1 MILWAPGAQG
11 PSTADCMNRDR
22 LRFAGD
28 DTSAGPHVR
37 EDARR
42 VGEGAVVLGPGY
54 YAGGAESLARDMV
67 GKVLCRGSPDGVRRY
82 RITETEA
89 YVGEGDTACHAH
101 RCPTGR
107 ARVMYFP
114 GGVAYVHRCHMY
126 NLLTVVVGPEG
137 SPEGVLIRGVEGFDG
152 PGRVGRELGLELTM
166 GGSPMSPEGH
176 LWLEDDGARPDVT
189 SHERIGIPYAS
200 EEDRARLWR
209 FRASRRRCLII
220 RGRFGVQMPEATV
233 GEYMVR
239 NVHTITP
246 DMTVEQVRQQII
258 NSNFHGFPI
267 VEKGYLLG
275 FVTAKELL
283 KYIDKPD
290 AKIRTVM
297 KRGTL
302 CAIPSMSIDDAT
314 RILFRYGLRNLPVV
328 DEDRKIVGIISNI
341 DIVRSQIE
349 KSRPGKVMSVKNFL
363 EQQNGV
369 RMKVANRDIPVSEII
384 PTQKEVYMDELIGRQ
399 YELKRGLNEPLIV
412 VERRNGYLLVDGH
425 HRIMAAHRMGMKTFK
440 AIVLV
445 PNDLDVKFGLE
456 KTAERWGLKKLD
468 DVSIIEGSKHPFME
482 VTTMLL
488 PSEEADGIN
497 QRLMDSVKE

>member
-1 MILWAPGAQG
+1 
-11 PSTADCMNRDR
+11 
-22 LRFAGD
+22 
-28 DTSAGPHVR
+28 
-37 EDARR
+37 
-42 VGEGAVVLGPGY
+42 
-54 YAGGAESLARDMV
+54 
-67 GKVLCRGSPDGVRRY
+67 
-82 RITETEA
+82 
-89 YVGEGDTACHAH
+89 
-101 RCPTGR
+101 
-107 ARVMYFP
+107 
-114 GGVAYVHRCHMY
+114 
-126 NLLTVVVGPEG
+126 
-137 SPEGVLIRGVEGFDG
+137 
-152 PGRVGRELGLELTM
+152 
-166 GGSPMSPEGH
+166 
-176 LWLEDDGARPDVT
+176 
-189 SHERIGIPYAS
+189 
-200 EEDRARLWR
+200 
-209 FRASRRRCLII
+209 
-220 RGRFGVQMPEATV
+220 MPEATV

-239 NVHTITP
+239 NVHTISP
-246 DMTVEQVRQQII
+246 DMTVEQVRQEII

-283 KYIDKPD
+283 RYVDKPD
-290 AKIRTVM
+290 AKIRSVM

-302 CAIPSMSIDDAT
+302 CAIPSMSVDDAT

-328 DEDRKIVGIISNI
+328 DEDKKLVGIISNI

-369 RMKVANRDIPVSEII
+369 RMKVVNRDIPVDEII

-425 HRIMAAHRMGMKTFK
+425 HRIMAAKRLGLKMFK

-456 KTAERWGLKKLD
+456 KTAERWGLRRLD
-468 DVSIIEGSKHPFME
+468 DVSIIEGSKHPLME

-488 PSEEADGIN
+488 PSEEASAIN
-497 QRLMDSVKE
+497 QRLIDNDRPDVGN

>member
-1 MILWAPGAQG
+1 
-11 PSTADCMNRDR
+11 
-22 LRFAGD
+22 
-28 DTSAGPHVR
+28 
-37 EDARR
+37 
-42 VGEGAVVLGPGY
+42 
-54 YAGGAESLARDMV
+54 
-67 GKVLCRGSPDGVRRY
+67 
-82 RITETEA
+82 
-89 YVGEGDTACHAH
+89 
-101 RCPTGR
+101 
-107 ARVMYFP
+107 
-114 GGVAYVHRCHMY
+114 
-126 NLLTVVVGPEG
+126 
-137 SPEGVLIRGVEGFDG
+137 
-152 PGRVGRELGLELTM
+152 
-166 GGSPMSPEGH
+166 
-176 LWLEDDGARPDVT
+176 
-189 SHERIGIPYAS
+189 
-200 EEDRARLWR
+200 
-209 FRASRRRCLII
+209 
-220 RGRFGVQMPEATV
+220 MPEATV

-239 NVHTITP
+239 NVHTISP
-246 DMTVEQVRQQII
+246 DMTVEQVRQEII

-283 KYIDKPD
+283 RHVDKPD
-290 AKIRTVM
+290 AKIRSVM

-302 CAIPSMSIDDAT
+302 CAIPSMSVDDAT

-328 DEDRKIVGIISNI
+328 DEDKKLVGIISNI

-369 RMKVANRDIPVSEII
+369 RMKVVNRDIPVDEII

-425 HRIMAAHRMGMKTFK
+425 HRIMAAKRLGMKMFK

-456 KTAERWGLKKLD
+456 KTAERWGLRRLD
-468 DVSIIEGSKHPFME
+468 DVNIIEGSKHPFME

-488 PSEEADGIN
+488 PSEEASAIN
-497 QRLMDSVKE
+497 QRLIDNDRPDVGN